1 MKNLIVAII
10 ALSGLISIGCNT
22 ATETKKDDINTNQ
35 ALTES
40 GPAKFKVEF
49 KSNPT
54 DAKAGEQTELSF
66 TVKNEKGEIV
76 KDLPIV
82 HEKPMHLMVVSDD
95 LAEYYHIH
103 PEPQTDGSYMV
114 QHSFVNG
121 GNFKLFADFTPKDS
135 PQIVEN
141 FMLKVSGNERAKVE
155 LKADEKLEKTIDGLK
170 FVMKPDRALVAG
182 RDVMLNISVFDEK
195 TNKPVTDLEK
205 YLGEYAH
212 FAIISQDLTKFVHAH
227 PMSKEE
233 HSEGTH
239 DMDKMGETNE
249 KVDESKPHS
258 HDEKSE
264 MPEMNSPSEV
274 AAHTSF
280 PQSGLFKVF
289 AQFQRG
295 GKVIT
300 VPFVLNVAAADAKA
314 ENETEAPKDATK
326 ITVSSEGF
334 EPASIS
340 GKAGQPLKLAFFRK
354 DAENC
359 GGEIVFPAQNIKKT
373 LPVGK
378 TVLVEFTPSAAGE
391 IAFSCGMDMMKGKVI
406 VSE

>member
-1 MKNLIVAII
+1 
-10 ALSGLISIGCNT
+10 
-22 ATETKKDDINTNQ
+22 
-35 ALTES
+35 
-40 GPAKFKVEF
+40 
-49 KSNPT
+49 
-54 DAKAGEQTELSF
+54 
-66 TVKNEKGEIV
+66 
-76 KDLPIV
+76 
-82 HEKPMHLMVVSDD
+82 
-95 LAEYYHIH
+95 
-103 PEPQTDGSYMV
+103 
-114 QHSFVNG
+114 
-121 GNFKLFADFTPKDS
+121 
-135 PQIVEN
+135 
-141 FMLKVSGNERAKVE
+141 
-155 LKADEKLEKTIDGLK
+155 
-170 FVMKPDRALVAG
+170 
-182 RDVMLNISVFDEK
+182 
-195 TNKPVTDLEK
+195 
-205 YLGEYAH
+205 
-212 FAIISQDLTKFVHAH
+212 
-227 PMSKEE
+227 
-233 HSEGTH
+233 
-239 DMDKMGETNE
+239 
-249 KVDESKPHS
+249 
-258 HDEKSE
+258 
-264 MPEMNSPSEV
+264 MNSPSEV